1 MDLELSEGERV
12 AVVGPNGAGK
22 STLVRI
28 LATLLR
34 SDGGTLRVA
43 GAECPAQ
50 ARAARRAIGFLG
62 HDPLVYP
69 DLTARENLEL
79 YAALHGLRRP
89 GRRIEDL
96 LDRVG
101 LLARSLDPVRVYSRG
116 MAQRLGIARLLLH
129 RPRLL
134 LLDEPYGGLDAAG
147 ARILDDELGDM
158 SDRAL
163 VLVTHELGRART
175 LTDRV
180 LVMRAGRVRAEAP
193 TADLDAAGMAALYER
208 ATTGPVR

>member
-1 MDLELSEGERV
+1 VDLRLSEGERV

-34 SDGGTLRVA
+34 PDGGTLSVA
-43 GAECPAQ
+43 GAPCPER

-69 DLTARENLEL
+69 DLSARENLEL
-79 YAALHGLRRP
+79 YAALHGVRRP

-147 ARILDDELGDM
+147 ARILDEELADM
-158 SDRAL
+158 SGRAL
-163 VLVTHELGRART
+163 LIVTHELGRARS
-175 LTDRV
+175 LADRV
-180 LVMRAGRVRAEAP
+180 LVMRAGRVRAEAR
-193 TADLDAAGMAALYER
+193 TA
-208 ATTGPVR
+208 